1 MIAQL
6 LQTPTTANRRG
17 GLREYISP
25 SRLNLWLKCPL
36 AFKLRYVDRV
46 QTPTSASLF
55 LGKIVHAGLE
65 ILYRH
70 RQLGVLLS
78 LEDVVQRM
86 HAGWDESVEQE
97 AMLFESA
104 IQEDAMKRQ
113 AADLIAVYLERTGDD
128 DEILL
133 NVETT
138 LQEPLIDPFSGQE
151 LGIPLLGVLDLILD
165 EHEGPV
171 ICDFKTAARSAAPF
185 EVTHEIQLSCY
196 SYLFR
201 RASGR
206 EEGGLEIRSLIKT
219 KKPKLDFH
227 RYEPRSQQHFRRLF
241 AAIRAYL
248 DELDSGRFIF
258 RPGMGCNMCE
268 YRDDHC
274 GRWNGD

>member
-1 MIAQL
+1 MPSGPGA
-6 LQTPTTANRRG
+6 PRFRRTW
-17 GLREYISP
+17 RQA
-25 SRLNLWLKCPL
+25 RWRLKCPL

-46 QTPTSASLF
+46 QMPTSASLF

-86 HAGWDESVEQE
+86 QAGWDKSVEQE

-104 IQEDAMKRQ
+104 IQEDAMKKQ
-113 AADLIAVYLERTGDD
+113 ANDLIAVYLERTGDD
-128 DEILL
+128 DDEILL
-133 NVETT
+133 TVETT
-138 LQEPLIDPFSGQE
+138 LQEPLIDPFSGE
-151 LGIPLLGVLDLILD
+151 DLGIPLLGVLDLILD
-165 EHEGPV
+165 EREGPV
-171 ICDFKTAARSAAPF
+171 ICDFKTAARSSAPF

-196 SYLFR
+196 SYLLR

-227 RYEPRSQQHFRRLF
+227 RYEPRSQLHFRRLF

-248 DELDSGRFIF
+248 DKLDSGMFIF

-268 YRDDHC
+268 YRNDHC
-274 GRWNGD
+274 QRWNGD